1 VNARPVQGL
10 IDCNV
15 LPNKTIQC
23 QQWLIGCRQ
32 ASWHLLTAYHELK
45 MKIGLLFG
53 SFNPIH
59 IGHLIIANYMA
70 NYTTLDKVW
79 LVVSPQNPLKKYGD
93 LINTYDRLEMAKLA
107 TDNSTRIAVSD
118 VELRLPQPSYT
129 IDTLTHLKEK
139 YPEHEFAIIMGS
151 DNLTTLHKWKNYK
164 LILRDYRIYVYPR
177 PGYEN
182 AEFASHPSV
191 TITMTPLMELSA
203 TFIRKSL
210 SEKKN
215 VQYFVPDPVL
225 EFIESKNLYRHG

>member
-1 VNARPVQGL
+1 
-10 IDCNV
+10 
-15 LPNKTIQC
+15 
-23 QQWLIGCRQ
+23 
-32 ASWHLLTAYHELK
+32 

-70 NYTTLDKVW
+70 NYTALDKVW

-107 TDNSTRIAVSD
+107 TDNATNIAVSD
-118 VELRLPQPSYT
+118 VELKLPQPSYT

-139 YPEHEFAIIMGS
+139 YPEHDFALIMGS
-151 DNLTTLHKWKNYK
+151 DNLVTLHKWKNYK
-164 LILRDYRIYVYPR
+164 MILRDYQIFVYPR

-191 TITMTPLMELSA
+191 TITMTPQMELSA
-203 TFIRKSL
+203 TFIRKSIA
-210 SEKKN
+210 EKKN

-225 EFIESKNLYRHG
+225 NFIESKGLYRI

>member
-1 VNARPVQGL
+1 
-10 IDCNV
+10 
-15 LPNKTIQC
+15 
-23 QQWLIGCRQ
+23 
-32 ASWHLLTAYHELK
+32 

-70 NYTTLDKVW
+70 NHTALDKVW

-107 TDNSTRIAVSD
+107 TDNATNIAVSD
-118 VELRLPQPSYT
+118 VELKLPQPSYT

-139 YPEHEFAIIMGS
+139 YPEHDFALIMGS
-151 DNLTTLHKWKNYK
+151 DNLVTIHKWKNYK
-164 LILRDYRIYVYPR
+164 LILRDYQIFVYPR

-191 TITMTPLMELSA
+191 TITMTPQMELSA
-203 TFIRKSL
+203 TFIRKSIA
-210 SEKKN
+210 EKKN

-225 EFIESKNLYRHG
+225 KFIESKSLYRV